1 MTRSPVP
8 TRPTIVAAS
17 LGLAV
22 IAGLL
27 LSGVH
32 VSDPA
37 GTWIGGTSDLLVPQ
51 PVADVTAAQPDRWA
65 EGWSVDRRIDPDRS
79 VVVDEV
85 GAEVATFTD
94 GTSTVVLV
102 GPERRF
108 DEGTA
113 EHGVTTDRWV
123 RVLPEPF
130 DGEVDAAW
138 LTAALDTDL
147 PDVLEVLTRYWT
159 GAPDEVADD
168 GVLISAEAGYGPLQA
183 DGSRPVGS
191 DWHDFRGVEAASWG
205 RSHRSDEAHYR
216 SLDCSGYVREVYGV
230 RFGLPLT
237 RRPDGGASIPR
248 RAKDQAATAPGV
260 APIEDTGGQV
270 DPARLDRL
278 QAGDL
283 VFFDAPSNDDRAID
297 HVGVYLGVD
306 DGGHHR
312 FVHSRRSVNGPTMGG
327 DQHGMSVVDGDGF
340 FARGFRAARRL

>member
-1 MTRSPVP
+1 MP
-8 TRPTIVAAS
+8 TRPTVIAVS
-17 LGLAV
+17 LGLVV

-27 LSGVH
+27 LSGIH
-32 VSDPA
+32 ASDPA
-37 GTWIGGTSDLLVPQ
+37 GRWSGGASELLVPQ
-51 PVADVTAAQPDRWA
+51 PVAEVTAAQTDRWP
-65 EGWSVDRRIDPDRS
+65 EGWSVDRRTDPDRS

-94 GTSTVVLV
+94 GASTVVLA

-108 DEGTA
+108 EEDTA

-138 LTAALDTDL
+138 LTAALATDL

-159 GAPDEVADD
+159 GAPDQVADD
-168 GVLISAEAGYGPLQA
+168 GVLISAEAGYGPLQT

-191 DWHDFRGVEAASWG
+191 DWHDFRGVEATSSN
-205 RSHRSDEAHYR
+205 RLHRADEAHYR
-216 SLDCSGYVREVYGV
+216 SLDCSGYVREIYGV

-237 RRPDGGASIPR
+237 RRPDGGASLPR
-248 RAKDQAATAPGV
+248 RAKHQAATAPGV
-260 APIEDTGGQV
+260 VPIADTGGQV

-312 FVHSRRSVNGPTMGG
+312 FVHSRMSVNGPTMGG
-327 DQHGMSVVDGDGF
+327 DQHGTSVVDGDGF
-340 FARGFRAARRL
+340 FARGFRATRRL

>member
-1 MTRSPVP
+1 MTRSLVP
-8 TRPTIVAAS
+8 TRPTVVAVS

-27 LSGVH
+27 LSGM
-32 VSDPA
+32 DLNGRA
-37 GTWIGGTSDLLVPQ
+37 GTLSGGTSELLVPQ
-51 PVADVTAAQPDRWA
+51 PVAEVTAAQPDRWP
-65 EGWSVDRRIDPDRS
+65 EGWSVERRTDPDRS
-79 VVVDEV
+79 VVVDEM
-85 GAEVATFTD
+85 GAEVATFTA
-94 GTSTVVLV
+94 GASTVVLA

-108 DEGTA
+108 DEDTA

-183 DGSRPVGS
+183 DGSRTVGS

-205 RSHRSDEAHYR
+205 RFRRADGAHER

-230 RFGLPLT
+230 RFGLPMT
-237 RRPDGGASIPR
+237 RRPDDGASIPR
-248 RAKDQAATAPGV
+248 RAKHQAATAPGV
-260 APIEDTGGQV
+260 VPIEDTGEQV

-283 VFFDAPSNDDRAID
+283 VFFDTPSNDDRAID

-327 DQHGMSVVDGDGF
+327 DQHGTSVVDGDGY
-340 FARGFRAARRL
+340 FARGFRVTRRL

>member
-1 MTRSPVP
+1 MTGSPVP
-8 TRPTIVAAS
+8 TRPTLVAVS

-22 IAGLL
+22 IAALL
-27 LSGVH
+27 LSGMD

-37 GTWIGGTSDLLVPQ
+37 GRWSGGTSELLVPQ
-51 PVADVTAAQPDRWA
+51 PVADVTAAQPDRWP
-65 EGWSVDRRIDPDRS
+65 EGWSIERRTDPDRS
-79 VVVDEV
+79 VVVDAV

-94 GTSTVVLV
+94 GASTVVLV

-108 DEGTA
+108 DEPTA

-138 LTAALDTDL
+138 LAAAPYTDL

-159 GAPDEVADD
+159 GAPDEVGND

-183 DGSRPVGS
+183 DGSRAVGA
-191 DWHDFRGVEAASWG
+191 DWHDFRGVEAGSWG
-205 RSHRSDEAHYR
+205 RSHRADEANER

-237 RRPDGGASIPR
+237 RRPDGGASLPR
-248 RAKDQAATAPGV
+248 RAKHQAAIAPGIM
-260 APIEDTGGQV
+260 PIGDTGEPL
-270 DPARLDRL
+270 DPARLEHL

-283 VFFDAPSNDDRAID
+283 VFFDAPSDDDRAID

-306 DGGHHR
+306 HGGHHR
-312 FVHSRRSVNGPTMGG
+312 FVHSRTSVDGPTMGG
-327 DQHGMSVVDGDGF
+327 DQHGRSVVDGDGF
-340 FARGFRAARRL
+340 FARGFRATRRL

>member
-1 MTRSPVP
+1 MP
-8 TRPTIVAAS
+8 TRPTAVAAS

-22 IAGLL
+22 LVGLL
-27 LSGVH
+27 LRGIH

-37 GTWIGGTSDLLVPQ
+37 GTLLGSTSKLLVPQ
-51 PVADVTAAQPDRWA
+51 PVAEVTAATPESWPD
-65 EGWSVDRRIDPDRS
+65 GWSIDRRTDPDRS

-85 GAEVATFTD
+85 GDEVATFTD
-94 GTSTVVLV
+94 GASTVVLV

-108 DEGTA
+108 DEDTA
-113 EHGVTTDRWV
+113 EYGVTTDRWV
-123 RVLPEPF
+123 RMLPAPF
-130 DGEVDAAW
+130 DGEVDTAW
-138 LTAALDTDL
+138 LAAALDTDL

-159 GAPDEVADD
+159 GAPEEVAAN

-191 DWHDFRGVEAASWG
+191 DWHDFRGVEAGSWG
-205 RSHRSDEAHYR
+205 RFHRPDEAHDR

-248 RAKDQAATAPGV
+248 RAKHQAVTAPGV
-260 APIEDTGGQV
+260 VPIADTGHQV
-270 DPARLDRL
+270 DPTRLAHL

-283 VFFDAPSNDDRAID
+283 VFFDTPSDDVNNAID

-327 DQHGMSVVDGDGF
+327 DQHGMSVVDGEGF
-340 FARGFRAARRL
+340 FARGFRATRRL